1 MHDPIGAFS
10 RIRAFYLSYLDTA
23 SRLEPADIREER
35 RKLLMETDTLCTSPL
50 LEPLPSWE
58 TDGRSFEDLV
68 SEEGEDAVLASL
80 SPKARRVFVD
90 LIGCGLIDRDEHG
103 DLHRPYGHQVTM
115 LKRGLRD
122 GQAGIVT
129 SGTGSGKTEAF
140 LLPILV
146 SIIEEATRDKG
157 GWPKPKSGYL
167 SLKNRW
173 WRGKDGQPMAKRN
186 HQGKYELKED
196 INKGLNWDDYTD
208 HEQRHN
214 EQRPAAIRALILYP
228 MNALVEDQMT
238 RLRMALDSQNAR
250 DVLDRHL
257 NNNRIFF
264 GRYTGQTKGGPAYL
278 LEHEKA
284 LRNLRPGEGTK
295 KLRDKIKGCDDD
307 RTLNQWKNS
316 VANSRQNRIEDV
328 IIELSRLD
336 DLEFAIRKEAQ
347 ISSSQQVSLNHSK
360 EVQDKAFA
368 FPALDGAE
376 MVTRWDMQ
384 ESPPDILVTNISM
397 LNAMLSRKTEACM
410 LEKTRQ
416 WLESDSRNRF
426 TLVIDELHLQRGSAG
441 TEFMYLLR
449 LLFVRLGLDQPGRH
463 HQLHL
468 LASSASLPVDEKDTN
483 GKEASLNYLY
493 DAFADFGLGI
503 GASREDWIKA
513 IVPGKEKYAKDEEH
527 PELSCDANDLNQAIN
542 LLMDTPWRVDESKD
556 GILPEPNFESHHQNL
571 VAFLDALSI
580 PVLDSLEE
588 RWEWLAS
595 AVGCAFEKA
604 CRSDDGSVVATSL
617 HEISEHRWPKH
628 GWSASVV
635 EHNMRILAAIVSAA
649 DHSGPTGE
657 KLRKLRQKKRWP
669 VPRFRLHTF
678 FRVPQGLFVDVVP
691 PAWRSQEKLKRW
703 QGELSIEN
711 TGTTR
716 RALDSDDSV
725 SVRQFELLSCECCG
739 ECFIGGVRADPND
752 SKEDS
757 SIIEELLPNE
767 EDIELLPDLSISN
780 KFEEY
785 NYGNYAIFWP
795 RDRNNED
802 FDDDENNEEWKPAWL
817 SPTSGAIF
825 NKNLRKNLQPGYLFK
840 RPLRKRNKH
849 KNVTDQSPG
858 SHTPCRCPRCEID
871 YGPKRRSQG
880 SRQPSLLQFSPLR
893 SQRSGLERTTQ
904 LLASELYGILARE
917 GNSSRA
923 RLVSFSDSRQAAAR
937 TALGVEQLHHRD
949 VLRESLLR
957 AILSESKRSQS
968 IVRRSQNDINLLE
981 EEISQ
986 KRRKGLSD
994 DSPLVKPLLD
1004 EVAKIEKTMMPARYQ
1019 SQGIIPLESILELEL
1034 PKSGALVKPFLAQ
1047 LIELRIHPFC
1057 ERGIG
1062 KVKLPKSYKLDLLN
1076 SDNQSCD
1083 CDWWEL
1089 FADNSNGNFQ
1099 WSLKGFKLND
1109 EKKYEGFCNYLLSE
1123 VLERICRIVFD
1134 KTYFALE
1141 ATGLAYPV
1149 PRPPKK
1155 ILLGKETSESELSK
1169 AAAWMR
1175 IYTDNYRFN
1184 YSPFGGNINR
1194 KITLEQIKG
1203 GRSSFAK
1210 LIQSA
1215 ARNLGK
1221 DPGDLFNNMQQL
1233 MNRYGHSDD
1242 DSDYIYLEKIA
1253 FRISKDSD
1261 PYWCCSNCRRIHLH
1275 RGLNF
1280 CTRCGTKLPNQPTGK
1295 CANLQQDNFLGR
1307 RLRRSLS
1314 QVNSHENLA
1323 LGAGSFRLRCE
1334 ELTGQTINPA
1344 SRQREF
1350 KGIQLPDKHHPLE
1363 PQGIEMLSVTTTMEV
1378 GIDIGPLEAIV
1389 QANMPPQRFNYQQ
1402 RVGRAGRRGQAFSF
1416 VLTLCRSRSHDLHYF
1431 RHPGAI
1437 TGDAPPPPFLV
1448 KRLPRIPERLVCK
1461 DQLIEAFR
1469 QLEQRHRGET
1479 GGFWLGDLVKPVDV
1493 HGDFIPAAILKNEK
1507 LSREW
1512 NQWLHEALQSSDVQE
1527 KIERTL
1533 DAIKRGNLSD
1543 YNKLLSSKSSKDLWQ
1558 EIIKHK
1564 EAVGGNTVGLAAHLA
1579 NYGLLPMYGLPTR
1592 VRELVLG
1599 KSKSNIQPTESI
1611 SRDLEIAI
1619 YEYAPG
1625 NVLVHDKREH
1635 RCIGLTPRIGFSFAG
1650 NKSKRELRTLSDNP
1664 WDRRFKLGKCPKC
1677 WAWKNVDEESDES
1690 NVQCPSCQTESPL
1703 TDWDTKWC
1711 LEPAAF
1717 RTDFKPRTQQID
1729 RLPGSSS
1736 NSLCADSK
1744 PPESGSWRKGSY
1756 DDRKE
1761 YKIKTIRV
1769 RLTTSDSTTV
1779 YRLNQ
1784 GTNKNGFDLKWQNGI
1799 LHSNKLPSSS
1809 ADALLKAQ
1817 AIDNRLLSDDVT
1829 KKIFIDETPPQE
1841 LKEPISPIYLAA
1853 PRITD
1858 GLYLLP
1864 QDVNKNLAISF
1875 LGDDEKV
1882 PYLNLKQRNPSGRD
1896 PKSLSGKH
1904 YWQGIRAAAISA
1916 SEILVSA
1923 ATRYLD
1929 IDHHA
1934 LQAVEPRLFRPQ
1946 GDEKLPMIQIVDEH
1960 VNGAGFS
1967 DWLGDGDLPPIL
1979 TVLSNVLNIQAE
1991 EWATKDDH
1999 QNKCQEACYR
2009 CLKSYGNQ
2017 NLHGLLD
2024 WRLGLA
2030 YLRSFTD
2037 PSWQCGLDSDFSWSP
2052 LQQWPETAFRLRE
2065 DTLKLWDADEFENR
2079 EEYPLP
2085 GRSDEKIYA
2094 FRLKKDRY
2102 SPWVIIRHPLWR
2114 WGLNEGPLADFASYL
2129 DPNYQTKG
2137 NVLCWDTFNLSRR
2150 PGRTRQWMIQQR
2162 RRPPRSHRHREC

>member
-35 RKLLMETDTLCTSPL
+35 RKLLMKTGTLCTSPL

-80 SPKARRVFVD
+80 SPKARRAFVD

-103 DLHRPYGHQVTM
+103 ALHRPYGHQVTM

-140 LLPILV
+140 LLPILA

-167 SLKNRW
+167 SLENRW
-173 WRGKDGQPMAKRN
+173 WRGQDGQPMAKRN
-186 HQGKYELKED
+186 HQGEYELKED
-196 INKGLNWDDYTD
+196 IKKGLNWDDYTGY
-208 HEQRHN
+208 EQRHN

-250 DVLDRHL
+250 DALDDHL

-284 LRNLRPGEGTK
+284 LRNLRHGKGTQ
-295 KLRDKIKGCDDD
+295 KLRDKIKGCDDN
-307 RTLNQWKNS
+307 RTLTQWKNS
-316 VANSRQNRIEDV
+316 VANSRQHRIEDV

-336 DLEFAIRKEAQ
+336 DLELAIRKEAE
-347 ISSSQQVSLNHSK
+347 ISSSQQVSLNHSR

-463 HQLHL
+463 HQLRL
-468 LASSASLPVDEKDTN
+468 LASSASLPVDDDTN

-503 GASREDWIKA
+503 RASREDWIEA
-513 IVPGKEKYAKDEEH
+513 IVPGKEKYARDERH
-527 PELSCDANDLNQAIN
+527 PELSCDATGLNQAIN

-556 GILPEPNFESHHQNL
+556 SILPEPNFETHQQDL
-571 VAFLDALSI
+571 VAFLDALSVPI
-580 PVLDSLEE
+580 LNSLEE

-604 CRSDDGSVVATSL
+604 CRRDDGSVVATSL
-617 HEISEHRWPKH
+617 HEISEHCWPKH
-628 GWSASVV
+628 CWSASAV
-635 EHNMRILAAIVSAA
+635 ERNMRLLAAVISAA

-657 KLRKLRQKKRWP
+657 KLRKLRQKKCWP

-691 PAWRSQEKLKRW
+691 PAWRFQEKTKRW

-716 RALDSDDSV
+716 RALGSDCSV
-725 SVRQFELLSCECCG
+725 HSVRQFELLSCECCG
-739 ECFIGGVRADPND
+739 ECFIGGVRAGQND
-752 SKEDS
+752 SENDL
-757 SIIEELLPNE
+757 SIIAELLPNE
-767 EDIELLPDLSISN
+767 EDIESLPDLSISN
-780 KFEEY
+780 RFEEY
-785 NYGNYAIFWP
+785 NYGDYIIFWP

-802 FDDDENNEEWKPAWL
+802 FDDNENNEKWKPAWL

-825 NKNLRKNLQPGYLFK
+825 DKNLGEKLQPGYLFK
-840 RPLRKRNKH
+840 RIAGSNH
-849 KNVTDQSPG
+849 KNITDQSPG
-858 SHTPCRCPRCEID
+858 SHTPCRCPRCKID

-880 SRQPSLLQFSPLR
+880 SRQPSLFQFSPLH

-949 VLRESLLR
+949 LLREFLLR
-957 AILSESKRSQS
+957 AILSESRRSQS
-968 IVRRSQNDINLLE
+968 IVRRSQSDINLLE

-986 KRRKGLSD
+986 KHRQGLSD

-1004 EVAKIEKTMMPARYQ
+1004 ELARMKMPALYQ
-1019 SQGIIPLESILELEL
+1019 SQGIIPLESILELE
-1034 PKSGALVKPFLAQ
+1034 PSESGVPVKPFLAQ
-1047 LIELRIHPFC
+1047 LIKLGIHPFC
-1057 ERGIG
+1057 ERGIT
-1062 KVKLPKSYKLDLLN
+1062 KLKLPNPYNRSF
-1076 SDNQSCD
+1076 
-1083 CDWWEL
+1083 DWWEL
-1089 FADNSNGNFQ
+1089 FADNSNGNFK
-1099 WSLKGFKLND
+1099 WSLKGSNLDD
-1109 EKKYEGFCNYLLSE
+1109 EERYKELCNKFLCK
-1123 VLERICRIVFD
+1123 VLARIGRIVFD

-1149 PRPPKK
+1149 PRPPEDA
-1155 ILLGKETSESELSK
+1155 LFRGETSESELSK

-1175 IYTDNYRFN
+1175 IYTDNYRFA
-1184 YSPFGGNINR
+1184 PFPPEWEINNR
-1194 KITLEQIKG
+1194 TQKITLEQIER
-1203 GRSSFAK
+1203 GRSYFAK

-1215 ARNLGK
+1215 ANTLDTSPR
-1221 DPGDLFNNMQQL
+1221 DLFNNMQQL
-1233 MNRYGHSDD
+1233 MNRYGHSADD
-1242 DSDYIYLEKIA
+1242 RDYIRLEKTA
-1253 FRISKDSD
+1253 FRVSKDSD
-1261 PYWCCSNCRRIHLH
+1261 PYWCCNNCRRIHLH

-1280 CTRCGTKLPNQPTGK
+1280 CTRCGKKLPDQPTGK

-1307 RLRRSLS
+1307 WLRRSFS
-1314 QVNSHENLA
+1314 QGNSHENPA
-1323 LGAGSFRLRCE
+1323 SGAGAFRLRCE
-1334 ELTGQTINPA
+1334 ELTGQTIDPA

-1350 KGIQLPDKHHPLE
+1350 KGIQLPAERHPLE

-1461 DQLIEAFR
+1461 DQLIRAFR
-1469 QLEQRHRGET
+1469 QLERDHRGET
-1479 GGFWLGDLVKPVDV
+1479 GGFWLGDLIKPVDI
-1493 HGDFIPAAILKNEK
+1493 HGDLIPAAILKNEK
-1507 LSREW
+1507 LSKEW
-1512 NQWLHEALQSSDVQE
+1512 NQWLHAALQSSDVQI

-1543 YNKLLSSKSSKDLWQ
+1543 YDKSLLPKSSENLWQ

-1564 EAVGGNTVGLAAHLA
+1564 EVVGGNTVGLAAHLA

-1599 KSKSNIQPTESI
+1599 KSKSNIQPTENI

-1625 NVLVHDKREH
+1625 NVLIHDKRDH
-1635 RCIGLTPRIGFSFAG
+1635 RCIGLTPRIGFSFSG

-1677 WAWKNVDEESDES
+1677 WAWKNVDKESES
-1690 NVQCPSCQTESPL
+1690 MDVRCPSCQTESPL
-1703 TDWDTKWC
+1703 TNWCPKWC

-1717 RTDFKPRTQQID
+1717 RTDFNPQTQPID

-1744 PPESGSWRKGSY
+1744 PPESESWRKGNY
-1756 DDRKE
+1756 DDQE
-1761 YKIKTIRV
+1761 ECKIKTIRV
-1769 RLTTSDSTTV
+1769 WLTTSDSTTV
-1779 YRLNQ
+1779 YRINQ

-1799 LHSNKLPSSS
+1799 FHSNKPRSSS
-1809 ADALLKAQ
+1809 ADAPLKAQ
-1817 AIDNRLLSDDVT
+1817 AIDNRLLSDYAK
-1829 KKIFIDETPPQE
+1829 KKILIDETPPQE
-1841 LKEPISPIYLAA
+1841 LKEPIPPIYLAA

-1864 QDVNKNLAISF
+1864 QEVNQNLAISF
-1875 LGDDEKV
+1875 LGDDEDV
-1882 PYLNLKQRNPSGRD
+1882 PYLERRNSSRRD
-1896 PKSLSGKH
+1896 SKPLSGKH
-1904 YWQGIRAAAISA
+1904 YWQGVRAAAISA
-1916 SEILVSA
+1916 CEILVSA

-1929 IDHHA
+1929 IEHRA
-1934 LQAVEPRLFRPQ
+1934 LQSVEPRLFRRQ
-1946 GDEKLPMIQIVDEH
+1946 GDKKFPMIQIIDEH

-1967 DWLGDGDLPPIL
+1967 DWLGAGDVPPIL
-1979 TVLSNVLNIQAE
+1979 KVLSDVLNSQAE
-1991 EWATKDDH
+1991 EWSTKNDH

-2009 CLKSYGNQ
+2009 CLKSYDNQ

-2037 PSWQCGLDSDFSWSP
+2037 SSWQCGLDGDFSWSP
-2052 LQQWPETAFRLRE
+2052 LQQWPETALRLRE
-2065 DTLKLWDADEFENR
+2065 DTLKLWGEDKPGNR
-2079 EEYPLP
+2079 AEYSFS
-2085 GRSDEKIYA
+2085 GGSEKIYA
-2094 FRLKKDRY
+2094 FRLRENFY
-2102 SPWVIIRHPLWR
+2102 PWVIIRHPLWR
-2114 WGLNEGPLADFASYL
+2114 WGLDKGPLADFAADL
-2129 DPNYQTKG
+2129 DSDYQTKR
-2137 NVLCWDTFNLSRR
+2137 NVLCWDSFNLSRR
-2150 PGRTRQWMIQQR
+2150 PGRTRKWMEQQQP
-2162 RRPPRSHRHREC
+2162 RRPPRSRRRREC